1 MKSVQKGDT
10 YTATLSKAG
19 TLSKGAGPISA
30 YRKTSQRYLAILVP
44 LIFFTL
50 SISACSNQ
58 KLSDSTLPTAGASP
72 IATPAPSSSASVSAP
87 APTPTPQS
95 LAISAASE
103 ELSTMGFDEY
113 NQFNYDTAIS
123 YFDRAINLD
132 TNNYKAYNGKGIALC
147 FKGQYTN
154 GMPLIQ
160 KALNMKP
167 DYANGY
173 FNMAMAYKLQKD
185 YDNSLVYF
193 NKALTFDPK
202 DTWSYYGIA
211 TIYADRGDINTSL
224 EYLKKA
230 IDIEPAVKDVA
241 KEQDHFQPYL
251 NNEAFQ
257 KLVG

>member
-1 MKSVQKGDT
+1 
-10 YTATLSKAG
+10 
-19 TLSKGAGPISA
+19 
-30 YRKTSQRYLAILVP
+30 
-44 LIFFTL
+44 
-50 SISACSNQ
+50 
-58 KLSDSTLPTAGASP
+58 LPT
-72 IATPAPSSSASVSAP
+72 I
-87 APTPTPQS
+87 APTPTLQS
-95 LAISAASE
+95 ITIAAASE
-103 ELSTMGFDEY
+103 ELSEKGFEEY
-113 NQFNYDTAIS
+113 NQFNYVTAIS
-123 YFDRAINLD
+123 YFDRAIVLD

-147 FKGQYTN
+147 FKGQYSN

-160 KALNMKP
+160 KALDMKP

-185 YDNSLVYF
+185 YDNSLAFF
-193 NKALTFDPK
+193 NKALAIDPN

-230 IDIEPAVKDVA
+230 IDLEPVVKDVA